1 MLGLAVAL
9 LVAGP
14 LSDRYGRTPLI
25 HASLALSALVGLGC
39 ALAPSW
45 TALLGLRTLEGVAL
59 AGLPAVATA
68 YLREELHPATH
79 ARAVGLYVGGTALGG
94 MTGRLLTGGVAE
106 AAGWRWALAAAAGLG
121 LVCAVV
127 VLVLLPR
134 SQHFEARTTGW
145 RSVLT
150 TTRLAVSDRGLLALF
165 GIGGCSIGVLTV
177 VFNTVGFRLAL
188 SPFHLGLAAA
198 SLLFCV
204 YPLGSV
210 SSAVSGRLA
219 DRYGRRAVLP
229 ARLPRRPA
237 RGRADPAGLAPPP
250 RRRARPRDR
259 RLLRHPRRR
268 EQLGAGAGP
277 RRRAGHRPGR
287 LALPLR
293 LLRRRVGLRRP
304 GRARLVQRGLA
315 ARRRCSPAAS
325 SSSSARSPSS
335 CATPRAS
342 CPTPPER
349 RRASLASSSMR
360 SRHVSVVI
368 HRPPGEVYA
377 FAADPENLARWAAGL
392 ASAEVPPRGRRP
404 RRGRRPLGPVRIA
417 FVQRNAYGVL
427 DHDVTTPDGTTTHN
441 PLRVLAHP
449 DGAEVVFSLRQLS
462 MTDDELDRDAALV
475 AGRPRAATRAPRGLT
490 GRRATPW
497 AGQRSTGGAT
507 TRPGSPR
514 SRAGSPTR
522 CGACGSAGG
531 ARSPGSAPAATPT
544 WPGRP
549 TCCATS
555 TGRA

>member
-1 MLGLAVAL
+1 MEEERAGWGHVSLDLSTDLPGHRPGSSGYRRIVVALFAAGVATFTLLYSTQALLPALADEFGVDAGRSAWSLSATMLGLAVAL

-68 YLREELHPATH
+68 YLREELHPGTH

-94 MTGRLLTGGVAE
+94 MTGRLLTGAVGE

-127 VLVLLPR
+127 VAVLLPR

-188 SPFHLGLAAA
+188 NPFHLGLAAA

-229 ARLPRRPA
+229 LGCLVALLGVGLTLPASLPLLVVGLALVIGGFFAIHGVASGWVPA
-237 RGRADPAGLAPPP
+237 RA
-250 RRRARPRDR
+250 
-259 RLLRHPRRR
+259 H
-268 EQLGAGAGP
+268 
-277 RRRAGHRPGR
+277 
-287 LALPLR
+287 
-293 LLRRRVGLRRP
+293 
-304 GRARLVQRGLA
+304 
-315 ARRRCSPAAS
+315 
-325 SSSSARSPSS
+325 
-335 CATPRAS
+335 
-342 CPTPPER
+342 
-349 RRASLASSSMR
+349 
-360 SRHVSVVI
+360 
-368 HRPPGEVYA
+368 
-377 FAADPENLARWAAGL
+377 AAGL
-392 ASAEVPPRGRRP
+392 ATAQAASLYLFAYYVGASVF
-404 RRGRRPLGPVRIA
+404 GALGGHA
-417 FVQRNAYGVL
+417 
-427 DHDVTTPDGTTTHN
+427 
-441 PLRVLAHP
+441 
-449 DGAEVVFSLRQLS
+449 
-462 MTDDELDRDAALV
+462 
-475 AGRPRAATRAPRGLT
+475 
-490 GRRATPW
+490 W
-497 AGQRSTGGAT
+497 
-507 TRPGSPR
+507 
-514 SRAGSPTR
+514 SRAGWPLVVVLAAGLVVVV
-522 CGACGSAGG
+522 GALAVVLRHTPSLL
-531 ARSPGSAPAATPT
+531 PDPA
-544 WPGRP
+544 
-549 TCCATS
+549 
-555 TGRA
+555 